1 MSKRTLRILALVVVG
16 VVGIGVIAWRQAHR
30 DRGQAIADRLR
41 AAGYKEDDAGRF
53 VFKNPMGTGL
63 SLAYDPN
70 LRDPTVGFGS
80 AIARINSCLEKKGS
94 RQDACIQGAPRCVS
108 LTPWKSDPAGEGCF
122 PESCFQEHSEL
133 RKTQSESGAYLH
145 MVRGTCYPGMKALL
159 RGEKP

>member
-1 MSKRTLRILALVVVG
+1 MSKPRLLILALVVVG
-16 VVGIGVIAWRQAHR
+16 AAGISVVAWRQAHR

-70 LRDPTVGFGS
+70 RRGPTTGFRGC
-80 AIARINSCLEKKGS
+80 IARIDDCLEVKGS
-94 RQDACIQGAPRCVS
+94 REDECVERAPRCVS
-108 LTPWKSDPAGEGCF
+108 SRPWKGDPAGEGCF
-122 PESCFQEHSEL
+122 PESCFQEYLSL
-133 RKTQSESGAYLH
+133 RKTQSEPVALTRL
-145 MVRGTCYPGMKALL
+145 VRGTCYPGMKALL